1 VTALLFGA
9 AGYAL
14 FIALVIRVLR
24 SAKARHAVERDTDRK
39 DGR

>member
-1 VTALLFGA
+1 VTGFLIAAAAYVLLVC
-9 AGYAL
+9 
-14 FIALVIRVLR
+14 LVIRVLR